1 MALRVWIATNF
12 LPIVTNLLPTEKIF
26 ARLLLTRCLNTR
38 IIAILQMIKGVVME
52 FFIGIFTG
60 IIWFFACGFVFYLVR
75 RAHIDDTRVRRLL
88 RGKGEGRWD
97 C

>member
-1 MALRVWIATNF
+1 MALRVWIVTNL

-52 FFIGIFTG
+52 FFIGVFTG
-60 IIWFFACGFVFYLVR
+60 MIWFFAWSFVFYLVR
-75 RAHIDDTRVRRLL
+75 QAHIDDTRVRRLL
-88 RGKGEGRWD
+88 RGKWGGRGD